1 MSPSWLFRFHTKGLF
16 CRSGW
21 SRQKRKHQKLCL
33 QQCFCSDSMFTVG
46 RAARGAENLGQK
58 KVTTMG
64 DGQLSKGDQKSD
76 IFGLLRLFRSEVKYS
91 SFCKKIRQ
99 HNSLGRY
106 NDYHK
111 QFSDPTQPGKYHL
124 STFSSWGESR
134 CGIVLMLSEHQWIV
148 QLLDMPLF
156 LKNVVL
162 CHSGKLG
169 EVRGDLDMYKPI
181 ISGGDIKLG
190 DVPTTGSGSPA
201 TWQILWRLIAALHPL
216 YRTESAQKSILTC
229 MCLRDHHCQRMS
241 FDSSHYHKSVSDVT
255 AVGHFYCSQIQGFLF
270 HGTPQFF
277 RLGRPQVQPLCRAV
291 SALKSEQFPGA
302 LDSLFLK
309 TLHFPHK
316 DPISDIWVTWPMNT
330 HHNVSQQSIRL
341 QQPWPWDLLCWSE
354 HAADNTEVVK

>member
-16 CRSGW
+16 CRSGC
-21 SRQKRKHQKLCL
+21 SRQKRKHQKLFL

-46 RAARGAENLGQK
+46 RAARGAENVWQK
-58 KVTTMG
+58 KVTEMG

-76 IFGLLRLFRSEVKYS
+76 IYGLLRLFRSEVNYS

-106 NDYHK
+106 NDYLK

-124 STFSSWGESR
+124 STFSSSWGESR

-169 EVRGDLDMYKPI
+169 EVGGNLYMYKPI

-190 DVPTTGSGSPA
+190 GVLTSR
-201 TWQILWRLIAALHPL
+201 LWFPCHLTNFMKADCSFTPPCTEHKVHRNL
-216 YRTESAQKSILTC
+216 YWRACAWGIIIVREC
-229 MCLRDHHCQRMS
+229 PC
-241 FDSSHYHKSVSDVT
+241 DSSHYHKSVSDVT
-255 AVGHFYCSQIQGFLF
+255 AVWHFYCSQIQGFLF

-277 RLGRPQVQPLCRAV
+277 RFKRPQVQPLCRAV
-291 SALKSEQFPGA
+291 SALKSEQVPWGFGQSVPENFT
-302 LDSLFLK
+302 FL
-309 TLHFPHK
+309 TQGPSF
-316 DPISDIWVTWPMNT
+316 WP
-330 HHNVSQQSIRL
+330 
-341 QQPWPWDLLCWSE
+341 LLSYMAHE
-354 HAADNTEVVK
+354 HTS